1 MLQYNVSHEMSCRL
15 KKVQKK
21 KKELRAQKEAEL
33 EAKGVDLTEA
43 TEGQAKNMI
52 TAQEDDVPLLF

>member
-1 MLQYNVSHEMSCRL
+1 M
-15 KKVQKK
+15 QKK

-33 EAKGVDLTEA
+33 KAKGVDLTEA